1 MVAERVLIKM
11 ASAGYKNPPRF
22 SEEDY
27 EQWKNEIQVWK
38 LVTDLEKK
46 KQALAVTLTL
56 TGKAKEAA
64 LGNTADRLNQDDGMD
79 ILIDTLDKLFLR
91 ENKDLAYESYM
102 NFDYFKRKDDMNMS
116 KYIIEFDQ
124 RYEILTCVFLYKMK
138 CDVNK

>member
-124 RYEILTCVFLYKMK
+124 RYEKMK
-138 CDVNK
+138 K